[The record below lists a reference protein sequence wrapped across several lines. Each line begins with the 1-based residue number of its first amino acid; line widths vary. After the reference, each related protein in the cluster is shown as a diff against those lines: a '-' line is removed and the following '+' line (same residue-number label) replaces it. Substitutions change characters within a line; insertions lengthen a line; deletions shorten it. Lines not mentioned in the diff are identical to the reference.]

1 MEINDNKETVT
12 CRICGEQCKR
22 IYGKH
27 LKFKH
32 NNMTTDEYK
41 KLYTGAPIMALSDK
55 EKTSSNSG
63 KHMRD
68 EKYKKMFSDM
78 LKGEKNPNHK
88 SNTTEIERK
97 SRSPFSKDFVKYDG
111 IENIEEH
118 ISNFAK
124 SAIKDRVSDT
134 KIQYYLDKGYSEE
147 VAKEMLS
154 ERQRTFTLEK
164 CIQKYG
170 ELEGINI
177 FNNRQN
183 KWQDSLNKGGNLK
196 LGYSNISQEFFNRI
210 NDRLNGDFRYAT
222 NGGEFKINRENGG
235 VCIYDFVDFKNNK
248 IIEYQ
253 GDEYHANPLKFS
265 ENDTP
270 HPFRK
275 NITSKDIW
283 MKDSE
288 KLKTAIDNGYE
299 VLYVWDSEYSR
310 VGEENKNKII
320 EKCINFLKK

>member
-41 KLYTGAPIMALSDK
+41 KIYPGAPIMALLDK
-55 EKTSSNSG
+55 VKTSTNSG
-63 KHMRD
+63 KHMKD

-78 LKGEKNPNHK
+78 FKGEKNPNHK
-88 SNTTEIERK
+88 SNTTELERK

-111 IENIEEH
+111 IENVEEH

-124 SAIKDRVSDT
+124 LAIKDRISDT
-134 KIQYYLDKGYSEE
+134 TIQYYLDRGYSEE

-177 FNNRQN
+177 FNKRQN
-183 KWQDSLNKGGNLK
+183 KWQDSLNTGGNLK

-210 NDRLNGDFRYAT
+210 NDKLNGDFRYAT

-235 VCIYDFVDFKNNK
+235 IWIYDFVDTKNNK

-253 GDEYHANPLKFS
+253 GDEYHANPLKFG

>member
-41 KLYTGAPIMALSDK
+41 KIYPGAPIMALLDK
-55 EKTSSNSG
+55 VKTSTNSG
-63 KHMRD
+63 KHMKD

-78 LKGEKNPNHK
+78 FKGEKNPNHK
-88 SNTTEIERK
+88 SNTTELERK
-97 SRSPFSKDFVKYDG
+97 SRSPFSKDFVKYDD
-111 IENIEEH
+111 IENVEEH

-124 SAIKDRVSDT
+124 LAIKDRISDT
-134 KIQYYLDKGYSEE
+134 TIQYYLDRGYSEE

-177 FNNRQN
+177 FNKRQN
-183 KWQDSLNKGGNLK
+183 KWQDSLNTGGNLK

-210 NDRLNGDFRYAT
+210 NDKLNGDFRYAT

-235 VCIYDFVDFKNNK
+235 IWIYDFVDTKNNK

-253 GDEYHANPLKFS
+253 GDEYHANPLKFG